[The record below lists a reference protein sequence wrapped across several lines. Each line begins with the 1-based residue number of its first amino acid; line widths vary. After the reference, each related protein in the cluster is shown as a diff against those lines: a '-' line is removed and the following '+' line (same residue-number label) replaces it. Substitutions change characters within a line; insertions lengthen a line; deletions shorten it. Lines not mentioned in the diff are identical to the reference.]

1 MLMIWRDPL
10 VGKGHHPLD
19 GKGPF
24 PLDTGGTSIDF
35 NVSTPLVR
43 NEERLNI
50 ADLPGKLSVGCLSL
64 TGCPVLVTELHES
77 EAGISVTSVTGETQ
91 LATLAA
97 NSRPNI
103 WHSKIPNILSEA
115 NSPGARESIE
125 RIETAYQYSPKV
137 IDFELT
143 ALQTAS
149 QSKGMGRVPGVDS
162 RCIKNE

>member
-1 MLMIWRDPL
+1 MLMIWRYPL

-24 PLDTGGTSIDF
+24 PLDAGGTSIDF

-50 ADLPGKLSVGCLSL
+50 ADLPGQLSVGCLSL
-64 TGCPVLVTELHES
+64 TGCPVLGTELHES
-77 EAGISVTSVTGETQ
+77 EAGISVTSVTGGDAVSDSSSQ
-91 LATLAA
+91 LPSHHLAFK
-97 NSRPNI
+97 NT
-103 WHSKIPNILSEA
+103 NILSEA

-137 IDFELT
+137 IDCELT

-149 QSKGMGRVPGVDS
+149 QSNGMGRVPGIDS